1 MIPHQ
6 LESIQYHYKNLLHYH
21 QKSTWPLLLCC
32 TKLPTSGE
40 SSQPNNHLQSNC
52 PSLLTCH
59 DAYHTF
65 ANLSPIYS
73 TSVLASRPAPLLARS
88 FTQSTWPSLGKCGWI
103 GYDAFDFQY
112 RGWGWQWSFMATVTR
127 RRMIFANADVRHLA
141 AKWIFLLLFMITT
154 MMMRMKMEITPMLP
168 PRSKVKR
175 SHTKGRSQKIKME
188 I

>member
-73 TSVLASRPAPLLARS
+73 TSVLASRPAPLLAKS
-88 FTQSTWPSLGKCGWI
+88 FTQSTWPSLASVDGLDMMLLISNIEDEGDNDHSWQLWQEEGWSLLMLMCATLQQS
-103 GYDAFDFQY
+103 GSSCCCLWSQ
-112 RGWGWQWSFMATVTR
+112 RWWWGWRWR
-127 RRMIFANADVRHLA
+127 
-141 AKWIFLLLFMITT
+141 
-154 MMMRMKMEITPMLP
+154 
-168 PRSKVKR
+168 
-175 SHTKGRSQKIKME
+175 
-188 I
+188 